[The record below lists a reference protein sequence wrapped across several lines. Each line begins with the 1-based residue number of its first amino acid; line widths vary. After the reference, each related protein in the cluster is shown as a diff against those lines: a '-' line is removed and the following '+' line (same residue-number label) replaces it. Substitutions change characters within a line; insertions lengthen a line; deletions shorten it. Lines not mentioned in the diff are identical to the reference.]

1 MGVRARGLGSGGW
14 VLGLGLRAWGQ
25 RSGVRGTDL
34 RTRGDPLGIVRL
46 PTPPTLLIRDKG
58 LGIRVWGLRIRVE
71 GLRLRVETSGLMG

>member
-1 MGVRARGLGSGGW
+1 M
-14 VLGLGLRAWGQ
+14 WGA
-25 RSGVRGTDL
+25 DL

-46 PTPPTLLIRDKG
+46 ATPPTLLIRDKG